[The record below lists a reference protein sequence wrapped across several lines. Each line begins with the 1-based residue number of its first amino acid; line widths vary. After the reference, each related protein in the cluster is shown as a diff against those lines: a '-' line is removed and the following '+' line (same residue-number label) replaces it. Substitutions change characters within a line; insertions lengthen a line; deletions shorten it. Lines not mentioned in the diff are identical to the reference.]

1 MILSLFDLLRHFP
14 LHGTRHASVNPN
26 PESANREL
34 ELEERRSRMNFRTL
48 LILGLLL
55 FAAGVAIGAIYA
67 QTINDAQIAQIV
79 LTANQVDIE
88 AGQVADARANN
99 VDVKAFGKMMVMD
112 HTAVNKQAMEL
123 AAKLKLMP
131 QDNPTSQSLKMGGE
145 TNVTN
150 LKTLSGA
157 PFDKAYIAHE
167 VEYHQAVVETLNKM
181 LIPNT
186 QNAELKALIIKVTPA
201 FVAHLEKAKQI
212 QATLAK

>member
-1 MILSLFDLLRHFP
+1 
-14 LHGTRHASVNPN
+14 
-26 PESANREL
+26 
-34 ELEERRSRMNFRTL
+34 MNFRTL
-48 LILGLLL
+48 LIIGLLQ
-55 FAAGVAIGAIYA
+55 FVAHVAIGAIHP

-99 VDVKAFGKMMVMD
+99 VDVKAFGKMMVVD

-123 AAKLKLMP
+123 TTKLKLTP

-157 PFDKAYIAHE
+157 LFDKAYIAHE
-167 VEYHQAVVETLNKM
+167 VEYHQAVIETLNKM
-181 LIPNT
+181 LIPST
-186 QNAELKALIIKVTPA
+186 QNAELKALIVKVTPA

-212 QATLAK
+212 QAALAK

>member
-1 MILSLFDLLRHFP
+1 
-14 LHGTRHASVNPN
+14 
-26 PESANREL
+26 
-34 ELEERRSRMNFRTL
+34 MNFRRL
-48 LILGLLL
+48 LITALLL
-55 FAAGVAIGAIYA
+55 FAAGGAVGAIYA

-88 AGQVADARANN
+88 AGQIADARANN

-123 AAKLKLMP
+123 AARLKLTP
-131 QDNPTSQSLKMGGE
+131 QDNPTSQSLRMGGE

-150 LKTLSGA
+150 LKTLSGL

-167 VEYHQAVVETLNKM
+167 VEYHQAVIETLNKM

-212 QATLAK
+212 QATLEK